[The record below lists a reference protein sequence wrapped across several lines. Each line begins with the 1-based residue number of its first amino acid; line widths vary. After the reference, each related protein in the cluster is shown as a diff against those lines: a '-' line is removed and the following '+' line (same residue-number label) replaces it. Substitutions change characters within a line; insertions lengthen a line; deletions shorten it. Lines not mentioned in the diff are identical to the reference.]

1 MLDVFHRRRNSAND
15 GFASAA
21 AVTYAGA
28 PALVG
33 DALSTA
39 GSVAS
44 GQVVELDLGS
54 TITGNGTYTIAVAGG
69 GSGPVFYGS
78 RESGTPPQLV
88 LTLVP

>member
-1 MLDVFHRRRNSAND
+1 M
-15 GFASAA
+15 
-21 AVTYAGA
+21 
-28 PALVG
+28 
-33 DALSTA
+33 
-39 GSVAS
+39 
-44 GQVVELDLGS
+44 ELDLGS